1 MKKSL
6 AITLA
11 LVFIFGSVA
20 GVFAGGGAEADEL
33 VIGLSLPT
41 QREARWVSDRITM
54 EEYAAELGVTL
65 LVQVADADQAQQAA
79 QVETLL
85 TRGIDV
91 LILAPHDASAS
102 AALVAAAEEEGVP
115 VISYDRLI
123 TNSADVDLYISF
135 DNVGV
140 GRLQGEYFVNNTPP
154 GNIIV
159 MSGAPTDN
167 NAKLFKEGAME
178 FIQPKIND
186 GTYRVVAEQGV
197 DNWLPTNA
205 LSIVEN
211 ALTAANNNV
220 VGILAPNDGTA
231 GGAIVALEAQ
241 GLAGQVVVTGQD
253 SEAAAAK
260 RILAGTQS
268 MTVFKDTR
276 DLGKAAIDAAIQ
288 FARGESVDTNGA
300 VDNGVFDVPSL
311 LLVPYVVTAD
321 NVEEL
326 LVGSGY
332 LSAEDLQ

>member
-1 MKKSL
+1 MAS
-6 AITLA
+6 A
-11 LVFIFGSVA
+11 F
-20 GVFAGGGAEADEL
+20 VFANGGGETDEL

-41 QREARWVSDRITM
+41 QSEARWVSDRITM
-54 EEYAAELGVTL
+54 EEYAEELGVTL
-65 LVQVADADQAQQAA
+65 LVQVSNTDQAQQAA
-79 QVETLL
+79 QVENLI
-85 TRGIDV
+85 TRGVDV
-91 LILAPHDASAS
+91 LILAPNDASAS
-102 AALVAAAEEEGVP
+102 AVLADAAAEEGIP

-123 TNSADVDLYISF
+123 TNTENVALYISF

-140 GRLQGEYFVNNTPP
+140 GRLQGEYFVENTPA

-159 MSGAPTDN
+159 LSGASTDN

-178 FIQPKIND
+178 FIQPKIDD
-186 GTYRVVAEQGV
+186 GTYTVVAEQSV
-197 DNWLPTNA
+197 TDWLPTNA

-211 ALTAANNNV
+211 ALTAANNDV

-253 SEAAAAK
+253 SDAAAAK

-276 DLGKAAIDAAIQ
+276 DLGRAAIDAAIL
-288 FARGESVDTNGA
+288 FAQGETVDTNCA
-300 VDNGVFDVPSL
+300 VDNGAFDVPSL

-332 LSAEDLQ
+332 LSASDLE